1 MNVAGIYQ
9 QPQFVVGVATWSQQ
23 GGYTPIIFSKFQKK
37 NFLFYYY
44 IVYLHYGNKNT
55 R

>member
-23 GGYTPIIFSKFQKK
+23 GGYTSIK
-37 NFLFYYY
+37 NFKIPLLLF
-44 IVYLHYGNKNT
+44 GSFRKNF
-55 R
+55 